1 MELVMD
7 SPSTLPYNDINE
19 KVLEWF
25 RSVPKFQRNIPILQN
40 EFRTV
45 ILPAAIENHTLNVEV
60 DDSGAITNPLSIECI
75 RNKLIQ
81 WICTASR
88 IKKLVETA
96 QYSTQFINEVGLN
109 ALATANGKF
118 DFSYHKV
125 PKRCQSFMRNLK
137 DELNMNLL
145 STTTS
150 KEREMLINIGQCQ
163 TKDEIDDLFKLFF
176 KERNLDP
183 MCKYIRSVLLNVDI
197 WETKQLFIWDK
208 VFLQDNRF
216 ISKRADCYS
225 NTTKQFN
232 AVNNQR
238 VDFIWRNVNDES
250 DYASAEEKPGRK
262 GGRSDV
268 RKAKSRYA
276 IEMMTFEAEDDTL
289 YESQSSD
296 GSETNNEMY
305 MDKELEEKILCDL
318 KNIKLDEDIVTS
330 DDWEDFIM
338 HKTPNKRKRTP

>member
-7 SPSTLPYNDINE
+7 SPSTSPYNDINE

-40 EFRTV
+40 ELRTV

-81 WICTASR
+81 W
-88 IKKLVETA
+88 
-96 QYSTQFINEVGLN
+96 
-109 ALATANGKF
+109 
-118 DFSYHKV
+118 
-125 PKRCQSFMRNLK
+125 
-137 DELNMNLL
+137 
-145 STTTS
+145 
-150 KEREMLINIGQCQ
+150 
-163 TKDEIDDLFKLFF
+163 
-176 KERNLDP
+176 
-183 MCKYIRSVLLNVDI
+183 
-197 WETKQLFIWDK
+197 LFIWDK

-216 ISKRADCYS
+216 ISKRANCYS

-262 GGRSDV
+262 GVRSDV

-330 DDWEDFIM
+330 DDWKILSCTK
-338 HKTPNKRKRTP
+338 HRTKEKELRNPYMPTL